1 MKGSIKIYQ
10 DACKGCGL
18 CIEACPLGLLKLSDK
33 INAFGYKAIM
43 QEDPE
48 GKCTG
53 CAMCALIC
61 PDIAIEVYR
70 EEKAEKKED

>member
-1 MKGSIKIYQ
+1 MKGTIKIYT

-18 CIEACPLGLLKLSDK
+18 CIEACPLGLIKFSDE
-33 INAFGYKAIM
+33 INAFGYKAIIHD
-43 QEDPE
+43 DPE

-61 PDIAIEVYR
+61 PDIAIEVYKADKSDK
-70 EEKAEKKED
+70 EEK